1 MGMPHLLENS
11 WRWLSYMEPSHSA
24 QHSQMLPRDM
34 TNKKDF
40 QFRSDDIA
48 RGEYL
53 HPSVEQV
60 FRASKQ
66 SLQGWGA
73 CYVQAVQ
80 AFFW

>member
-1 MGMPHLLENS
+1 
-11 WRWLSYMEPSHSA
+11 
-24 QHSQMLPRDM
+24 M
-34 TNKKDF
+34 TNMEDF
-40 QFRSDDIA
+40 QLRSDDIV

-53 HPSVEQV
+53 HPSLEQV

-73 CYVQAVQ
+73 CYVHALQ